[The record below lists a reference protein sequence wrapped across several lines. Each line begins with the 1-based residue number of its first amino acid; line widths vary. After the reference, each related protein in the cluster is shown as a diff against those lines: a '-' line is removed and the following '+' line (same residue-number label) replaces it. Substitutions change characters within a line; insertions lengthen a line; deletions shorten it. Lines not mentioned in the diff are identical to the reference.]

1 MKSNDFDEDT
11 TKRAGET
18 AESYV
23 KSNFQDIETVEI
35 KKVYR
40 GPMGGMVVDG
50 VVNGQYE
57 FDLGMDED
65 DFTVQSG
72 GYGEG
77 FPNRKEECKN
87 KSCDY

>member
-1 MKSNDFDEDT
+1 MSKNILYGSITVIILTIFLGGCFMKSNDFDEDT

-40 GPMGGMVVDG
+40 GPMGGWLLMVW
-50 VVNGQYE
+50 
-57 FDLGMDED
+57 
-65 DFTVQSG
+65 
-72 GYGEG
+72 
-77 FPNRKEECKN
+77 
-87 KSCDY
+87 

>member
-1 MKSNDFDEDT
+1 
-11 TKRAGET
+11 
-18 AESYV
+18 
-23 KSNFQDIETVEI
+23 
-35 KKVYR
+35 
-40 GPMGGMVVDG
+40 MVVDG

-87 KSCDY
+87 KSYDY